1 MPQGGVKKERER
13 SVADR
18 ESSIALRHGVAL
30 TKKKKKKKKRKKND
44 RERTERGVSLS
55 LVSV

>member
-18 ESSIALRHGVAL
+18 ESIIALRPGVAL
-30 TKKKKKKKKRKKND
+30 KKKKKKKKKEKK
-44 RERTERGVSLS
+44 
-55 LVSV
+55 